1 MRNGNEYGFN
11 FELKASEKMGIL
23 RKFVKY
29 HKDSKKTNTVDKNEG
44 LNKVV
49 DEICKSVNKS
59 KKGKSYYPENRM
71 SNGQKKRTK
80 K

>member
-23 RKFVKY
+23 RKFVKD

-59 KKGKSYYPENRM
+59 KKGK
-71 SNGQKKRTK
+71 
-80 K
+80 